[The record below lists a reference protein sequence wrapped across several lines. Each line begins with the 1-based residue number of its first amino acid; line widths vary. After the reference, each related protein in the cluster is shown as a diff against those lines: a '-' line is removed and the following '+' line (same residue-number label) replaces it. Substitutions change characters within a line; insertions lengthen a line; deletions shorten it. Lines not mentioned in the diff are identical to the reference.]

1 MKKHPPFDAKRDR
14 SELARKVLQTL
25 SVDLQ
30 SSLAQR
36 LATGDRLR
44 FGRALNS
51 LKLDD
56 ATRNALIL
64 NVKREMPALKQPEL
78 LTRRCFRRQV
88 NSLRCLGESATLS
101 VLDEVLP
108 GTSRAALVA
117 RSTMGGAAESRAKPH
132 EPLVES
138 SLARSV
144 DSLEVATSSVSPP
157 APTTNTAEGGAAE
170 SRPEESSTHPPLPD
184 SSFAPCGSV
193 PTESIVTLAN
203 TRRKRSREDS
213 AERSRD

>member
-14 SELARKVLQTL
+14 LELARKALQTL

-30 SSLAQR
+30 GSLAQR

-117 RSTMGGAAESRAKPH
+117 RSTMGGAAESRAKQLPSPH
-132 EPLVES
+132 ESLVES

-144 DSLEVATSSVSPP
+144 DSLP

-170 SRPEESSTHPPLPD
+170 RHAEESSTHPPLPE
-184 SSFAPCGSV
+184 SSSAPCASV
-193 PTESIVTLAN
+193 PTESTVTLTN

-213 AERSRD
+213 AERSRG